1 MELGTG
7 ARLIESPTVAD
18 RVSDTP
24 IVAPADYAEGERKTG
39 SIEDLGYVRT
49 GPGWPTDYACGACGN
64 VEGNLEILESWWVQ
78 HSGDAGENHE
88 IRCARCRKFSLFI
101 VVL

>member
-1 MELGTG
+1 M
-7 ARLIESPTVAD
+7 IESPTVAD